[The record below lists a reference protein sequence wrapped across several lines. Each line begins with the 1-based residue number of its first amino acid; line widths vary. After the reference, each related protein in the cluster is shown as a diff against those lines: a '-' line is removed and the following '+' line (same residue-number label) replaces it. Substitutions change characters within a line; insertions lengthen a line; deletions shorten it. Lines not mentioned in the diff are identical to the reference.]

1 MNEISI
7 FLANNYV
14 WFIVVDVLLVF
25 ALIGYFIDA
34 KNKKTVDEKTEIH
47 DTIKYEEPIDNIE
60 ELTMQMGDKANKSL
74 NSVVNS
80 IETLETPTQEEAP
93 TQEETETLK

>member
-7 FLANNYV
+7 FLANNYI
-14 WFIVVDVLLVF
+14 WFIIVDVFLLF
-25 ALIGYFIDA
+25 ALIGYLVSSK
-34 KNKKTVDEKTEIH
+34 KNKTMSGETEVL
-47 DTIKYEEPIDNIE
+47 DTIKYEEPTDNID

-74 NSVVNS
+74 NSVVNNV
-80 IETLETPTQEEAP
+80 ETLDTQ